1 MSLAKRVIVVLVVGF
16 FLFYLIS
23 QPEGAASAVR
33 TVFDAVGLAFRS
45 VVRFFQSLAASS

>member
-1 MSLAKRVIVVLVVGF
+1 MTTWAKRVLLVLVVGF

-33 TVFDAVGLAFRS
+33 TVFNAVAIAFRAI
-45 VVRFFQSLAASS
+45 VQFFSALAA